1 MRDTRKTTPGLRALE
16 KYAVRCGGGANH
28 RMGLADAALVKDNH
42 VLAAGGVAEAFA
54 AVRSLEASIPV
65 EIEVDSLDGLRRRST
80 PAPTLVLLDNFDLDE
95 MRAAVAI
102 RDEMDR
108 AVRPRGER
116 RAHARGRP
124 RRSARPASTSSPSAS
139 SPTRPGSSTSA
150 SICAPWSADGPQ
162 PVSSAGRLSN
172 HSSTACS

>member
-54 AVRSLEASIPV
+54 AVRALEATIPV
-65 EIEVDSLDGLRRRST
+65 EIEVDSLDGLRV
-80 PAPTLVLLDNFDLDE
+80 AIDAGADIVLLDNFDLDE

-102 RDEMDR
+102 RDESGR
-108 AVRPRGER
+108 AR
-116 RAHARGRP
+116 RARGQRRADAGGRP
-124 RRSARPASTSSPSAS
+124 PGRARPASTTSPSAS
-139 SPTRPGSSTSA
+139 SPTRRGCSTSA
-150 SICAPWSADGPQ
+150 ST
-162 PVSSAGRLSN
+162 
-172 HSSTACS
+172 STPIEP